1 MDISV
6 FTDLTKNP
14 QTKDLK
20 FPLAATL
27 KFWKEIRNFVFEQYP
42 TAKEEWFVS
51 VKKYGWSFRIKDKK
65 RAIIYL
71 SPGNGYFNVV
81 MIFGQKATDKIIASN
96 ISEELKTELLNS
108 KVYME
113 GRVLRFEVH
122 NELLME
128 DIKKLVL
135 IKITN

>member
-1 MDISV
+1 
-6 FTDLTKNP
+6 
-14 QTKDLK
+14 
-20 FPLAATL
+20 
-27 KFWKEIRNFVFEQYP
+27 
-42 TAKEEWFVS
+42 
-51 VKKYGWSFRIKDKK
+51 
-65 RAIIYL
+65 
-71 SPGNGYFNVV
+71 